1 MSKTTAAQAARRVL
15 VAAAVLLVP
24 WLALAAGA
32 TAAEGAQTTTRIER
46 VPLDLSLFLPC
57 PNDGAGEA
65 VHLSGTFMAIYHVTF
80 DEATGFHLTL
90 VEVQQGVS
98 GVGETT
104 GDRYVSSF
112 VNLFNYN
119 QGSGSLPITSTQEVV
134 YRVDGQGP
142 GNESLIRIRN
152 HSALNANGTITVAF
166 DNFSAECLATE
177 P

>member
-1 MSKTTAAQAARRVL
+1 
-15 VAAAVLLVP
+15 
-24 WLALAAGA
+24 
-32 TAAEGAQTTTRIER
+32 

-57 PNDGAGEA
+57 ANHGTGE
-65 VHLSGTFMAIYHVTF
+65 VVDLSGTFMMVEHVTF

-90 VEVQQGVS
+90 VEVQQGVR

-112 VNLFNYN
+112 VNLFNFN
-119 QGSGSLPITSTQEVV
+119 QGSGELPITSTQEVV
-134 YRVDGQGP
+134 YRINGPGQ

-152 HSALNANGTITVAF
+152 HSTLNANGVVTVAF
-166 DNFSAECLATE
+166 DDFSAECLATE